1 MQAYDP
7 DLFSPP
13 APLARV
19 PLRAPGTD
27 TTVSDV
33 PMLLDTGADVTLIPK
48 SSVRRLGIAPDS
60 EEGYELM
67 GFDGNT
73 SVAQVVR
80 VDLVFLKKTFKGRF
94 LLVDQEWGLIGRDVL
109 NHLPLLFD
117 GPQTPMG
124 RAKARRMRVPR

>member
-13 APLARV
+13 APVARV
-19 PLRAPGTD
+19 TLRAPGTGSI
-27 TTVSDV
+27 VSDV

-48 SSVRRLGIAPDS
+48 SSVRELGVAPDS
-60 EEGYELM
+60 EEGYELT
-67 GFDGNT
+67 GFDGST

-117 GPQTPMG
+117 GPQLQWGQQRPG
-124 RAKARRMRVPR
+124 G